1 MAHYIVDHLRDI
13 IREEVGGM
21 KKTKTIQI
29 NEPEMAESK
38 TIKIE
43 PNYNISQYPLMDDIT
58 DVKGEVSKLVSSVKL
73 LERQEKIDKRRRWR
87 NAARCRRRYH

>member
-43 PNYNISQYPLMDDIT
+43 PNYNISQYPLMDDVT
-58 DVKGEVSKLVSSVKL
+58 DVKDEVSKLVSSVKL

-87 NAARCRRRYH
+87 NAARCRRRYY

>member
-43 PNYNISQYPLMDDIT
+43 PNYDISQYPLMDDVT
-58 DVKGEVSKLVSSVKL
+58 DVKDEVSKLVSSVKL

-87 NAARCRRRYH
+87 NAARCRRRYY